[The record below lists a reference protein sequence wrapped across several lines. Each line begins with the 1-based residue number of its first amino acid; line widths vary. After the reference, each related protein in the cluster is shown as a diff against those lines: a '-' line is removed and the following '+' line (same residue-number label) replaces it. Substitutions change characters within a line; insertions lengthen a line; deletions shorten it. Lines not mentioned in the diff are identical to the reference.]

1 MFLYKF
7 NLLFSMTHEFK
18 HIVESYNLAK
28 KEGYKTVLAT
38 VVALDGS
45 SYRRPGVRMLIW
57 ENGKFTGAVSGGCV
71 EKEIERQVTTVFA
84 TGIPKI
90 MTYDGRF
97 RLGCE
102 GILYILIELFNPNKE
117 FLNLFTVTL
126 KNRKRFS
133 LSSYY
138 IKEDS
143 KNYNYG
149 TLCFLEGKTF
159 SIQGKKINT
168 SSFYEFTQDM
178 APNNKLLLI
187 GAEHDAVQLCS
198 FATALGWDV
207 TVITTPLQQKDIFD
221 FPGAKEL
228 VPVEP
233 ELLSTENI
241 DAHTAVVLMTHS
253 YAKDLKYLLA
263 ISNTYPMY
271 LGTLG
276 PAKRREKLLHE
287 FMEQKPDVDLEFIEN
302 IHGPAGLDIGAE
314 TPQEIAISIMAEI
327 LAVVR
332 NKKPIML
339 KDKVNGIH
347 Q

>member
-1 MFLYKF
+1 MI
-7 NLLFSMTHEFK
+7 HEFK
-18 HIVESYNLAK
+18 NIVESNNQAN

-45 SYRRPGVRMLIW
+45 SYRRPGVQMLIW

-71 EKEIERQVTTVFA
+71 EKEIKRQAATVFSSG
-84 TGIPKI
+84 TPKI

-102 GILYILIELFNPNKE
+102 GVLYILIEPFKPSQE
-117 FLNLFTVTL
+117 FLEVFAATI
-126 KNRKRFS
+126 KNRKGFS

-138 IKEDS
+138 NKKDGVD
-143 KNYNYG
+143 NNYG
-149 TLCFLEGKTF
+149 TLCFIDKKTF
-159 SIQGKKINT
+159 SIQGKQINT
-168 SSFYEFTQDM
+168 TSLLEFTQEM
-178 APNNKLLLI
+178 APSNKLLLI

-207 TVITTPLQQKDIFD
+207 TIITSPLEEKDILD
-221 FPGAKEL
+221 FPGAKNL
-228 VPVEP
+228 IAVEP
-233 ELLSTENI
+233 EMLSTENI
-241 DAHTAVVLMTHS
+241 DTHTAVMLMTHS
-253 YAKDLKYLLA
+253 YAKDLKYLLT
-263 ISNTYPMY
+263 ISTTSPMY

-276 PAKRREKLLHE
+276 PLKRREKLLHD
-287 FMEQKPDVDLEFIEN
+287 FMEYKPDADLDFMEN

-332 NKKPIML
+332 DRKPIML
-339 KDKVNGIH
+339 KDKVKGIH

>member
-1 MFLYKF
+1 
-7 NLLFSMTHEFK
+7 MTHEFK
-18 HIVESYNLAK
+18 NIVESNNLAK

-45 SYRRPGVRMLIW
+45 SYRRPGVQMLIW
-57 ENGKFTGAVSGGCV
+57 ENRKFTGAVSGGCV
-71 EKEIERQVTTVFA
+71 EKEIERQATTVFS

-102 GILYILIELFNPNKE
+102 GVLYILIELFNPSKE
-117 FLNLFTVTL
+117 FLNLFDSTL
-126 KNRKRFS
+126 KYRKGFS
-133 LSSYY
+133 LSSFYN
-138 IKEDS
+138 KEDGI
-143 KNYNYG
+143 NANYG

-159 SIQGKKINT
+159 SIQGKEMNT
-168 SSFYEFTQDM
+168 NTLLEFTQEM
-178 APNNKLLLI
+178 SPNNKLIII

-207 TVITTPLQQKDIFD
+207 TVITTPLEEKNILD

-228 VPVEP
+228 IPVEP
-233 ELLSTENI
+233 EMFIASTI
-241 DAHTAVVLMTHS
+241 DTHTAVMLMTHS
-253 YAKDLKYLLA
+253 YAKDLKYL
-263 ISNTYPMY
+263 ITICNTSPMY
-271 LGTLG
+271 LGILG
-276 PAKRREKLLHE
+276 PSKRREKLLHD
-287 FMEQKPDVDLEFIEN
+287 FMEYKPDTDLDFIEN

-332 NKKPIML
+332 DRKPIML
-339 KDKVNGIH
+339 KDKVKGIH